1 VAETSQT
8 KKSAS
13 NTSAYENENDF
24 YAVCGQK
31 TTASPAVEEFEK
43 EVASFTLRVSR
54 KIWRA

>member
-1 VAETSQT
+1 MQMRTIV
-8 KKSAS
+8 
-13 NTSAYENENDF
+13 

-43 EVASFTLRVSR
+43 EVASFALRVSR